1 MIEQFTRRQI
11 DTALEHNDVDR
22 AAVIAEGAIREGQR
36 DPMLLNLAAW
46 RREEAGDYRA
56 ASSLLGQALQLS
68 PGDPLIITAMGTVR
82 RKEGRLQEALQTLDH
97 AIGIAPNYANAW
109 LERACAFEA
118 GGALDAADIN
128 YRRAAALDPEFVPAL
143 AGIAWI
149 AARRSQGDIAREFG
163 NRALA
168 RNAHDPVAT
177 AALARVDIREG
188 HAGRAIERL
197 EALLADPKVLPE
209 NRVIL
214 NELWGDALDAEGR
227 HAEAFEAYQAAN
239 DAASII
245 HDRLAFGV
253 RNGLSQTE
261 FIARMSVDL
270 AESGLT
276 PGASAAGVAGEARH
290 HVFLLGYPRSGTTL
304 VENILASASDVEALE
319 EAPTLA
325 EADRAFLSEGGGLN
339 RLAALDEAALDD
351 YRLGYWRGIAAR
363 GLDVAG
369 KGFVDMDPLKG
380 MKLPIIAR
388 LFPKARIVVM
398 RRDPRDV
405 VWSCFH
411 HGFAPSA
418 AAIEFTDIERAARH
432 YDALMRFTRQS
443 IETLGL
449 DVHIL
454 RYEDLVVDFDAVTQ
468 RMCDFVGIQWSPALR
483 AFDQTAKR
491 RGITTASADQVGRGL
506 FNGAGQWRRYR
517 DQMAPALAI
526 LQPWV
531 EEFGYSAE

>member
-1 MIEQFTRRQI
+1 M
-11 DTALEHNDVDR
+11 
-22 AAVIAEGAIREGQR
+22 
-36 DPMLLNLAAW
+36 
-46 RREEAGDYRA
+46 
-56 ASSLLGQALQLS
+56 
-68 PGDPLIITAMGTVR
+68 
-82 RKEGRLQEALQTLDH
+82 
-97 AIGIAPNYANAW
+97 
-109 LERACAFEA
+109 
-118 GGALDAADIN
+118 
-128 YRRAAALDPEFVPAL
+128 
-143 AGIAWI
+143 
-149 AARRSQGDIAREFG
+149 
-163 NRALA
+163 
-168 RNAHDPVAT
+168 
-177 AALARVDIREG
+177 
-188 HAGRAIERL
+188 
-197 EALLADPKVLPE
+197 
-209 NRVIL
+209 
-214 NELWGDALDAEGR
+214 
-227 HAEAFEAYQAAN
+227 
-239 DAASII
+239 
-245 HDRLAFGV
+245 
-253 RNGLSQTE
+253 
-261 FIARMSVDL
+261 
-270 AESGLT
+270 
-276 PGASAAGVAGEARH
+276 
-290 HVFLLGYPRSGTTL
+290 FLLGYPRSGTTL
-304 VENILASASDVEALE
+304 VENILASASHVEALE

-325 EADRAFLSEGGGLN
+325 EADRAFLSTRDGLGLLARLGEKELDTY
-339 RLAALDEAALDD
+339 RLA
-351 YRLGYWRGIAAR
+351 YWRGIAAR
-363 GLDVAG
+363 GLDVAD

-388 LFPKARIVVM
+388 LFPRARIVAM

-418 AAIEFTDIERAARH
+418 AAVEFTDIEQAARH

-443 IETLGL
+443 IEALGL